1 MIKLL
6 LLGGLKKAVGSPSV
20 SLEQSS
26 ISISEILTSLKQAV
40 KDPRI
45 FNPGNILIA
54 VNGIECSLIGGNE
67 AVVKSGDTVTIV
79 TVVHGG
85 SQKDL

>member
-6 LLGGLKKAVGSPSV
+6 LLGSLKKAVGSPSV
-20 SLEQSS
+20 SIEQPS
-26 ISISEILTSLKQAV
+26 ISISEILTLLKQAV
-40 KDPRI
+40 KDPGI

-54 VNGIECSLIGGNE
+54 VNGVEYSLLGGNE
-67 AVVKSGDTVTIV
+67 TVVKSGDTVTIV

-85 SQKDL
+85 NQKDI